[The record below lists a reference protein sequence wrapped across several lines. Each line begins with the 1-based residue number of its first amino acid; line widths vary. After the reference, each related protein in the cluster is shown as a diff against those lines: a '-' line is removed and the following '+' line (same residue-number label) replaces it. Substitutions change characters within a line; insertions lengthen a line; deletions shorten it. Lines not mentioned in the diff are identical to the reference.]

1 MKGYLVREMYKTEIF
16 ICILSAIFYLLYIYN
31 RKRSQI
37 IKIKDSYLVYKN
49 RKSLNEGRYVKKAKI
64 RTLIVFII
72 SIFAKKNLG
81 YGEKK
86 EKTVIAGCI
95 LVNLI
100 ILIVIITVD
109 KEIILRILLQ
119 ITSNL
124 LLFKTVL
131 SVSIFKYKSDVYK
144 LINKLQNEIV
154 QNKEIIISMKSALN
168 KTKRSMIVF
177 ETEKIINEL
186 VKNVVISENTN
197 YKIYLYKTSGYEL
210 SLILIFL
217 KDSSISGN
225 KKAIKRNLS
234 EIERYCSDSYER
246 YKDSLFSKIPYVC
259 IILLM
264 PLFLIW
270 MDSFSSGDLFTEMVS
285 VEPKEYIYLFSVVL
299 AYIFMNV

>member
-16 ICILSAIFYLLYIYN
+16 ICILSVIFYLLYIYN
-31 RKRSQI
+31 RKKSQI

-299 AYIFMNV
+299 AYIFMNF